1 MHNTSSGLRTIAA
14 VRIATSAFFLLF
26 GGYKVA
32 GPGFAHGGFQ
42 TYLRDYIATTA
53 VSFYR
58 PFLVDMV
65 LPHAVFFGYMVGII
79 ELSIGICLLVGL
91 WVQPACIVGIVF
103 LLNLTLASWW
113 DAGHGVPVWRYFG
126 ARLDTLPLL
135 LLLVIFFAAD
145 AGRIWGLDGKRR
157 GRA

>member
-1 MHNTSSGLRTIAA
+1 MHDTSFPLRAVAA
-14 VRIATSAFFLLF
+14 VRIATSVFFLLF
-26 GGYKVA
+26 GEYKVA

-58 PFLVDMV
+58 PFLAHMV
-65 LPHAVFFGYMVGII
+65 LPHAVFFGYTVGVIELFVGI
-79 ELSIGICLLVGL
+79 SLLFGL
-91 WVQPACIVGIVF
+91 WVRPACIVGILF

-113 DAGHGVPVWRYFG
+113 DAGHGAPIWRYFG

-135 LLLVIFFAAD
+135 LLLVVFFAAD
-145 AGRIWGLDGKRR
+145 AGQIWGLDGKLRR
-157 GRA
+157 RA

>member
-1 MHNTSSGLRTIAA
+1 MHNTSSGIRTIAA
-14 VRIATSAFFLLF
+14 VRIATSVFFLLF
-26 GGYKVA
+26 GEYKVA

-145 AGRIWGLDGKRR
+145 AGKIWGLDGKRR
-157 GRA
+157 RRA

>member
-14 VRIATSAFFLLF
+14 VRIATSVFFLLF
-26 GGYKVA
+26 GEYKVA

-145 AGRIWGLDGKRR
+145 AGKIWGLDGKLRR
-157 GRA
+157 RA